1 LKLCRYGAPDEEKP
15 GIVDGQGT
23 LHDLSAVLDDIEA
36 DRLDPDKLK
45 ALAAAINVET
55 LPVVPGQVRL
65 GVPFTGTP
73 KYIGIGLNYSDHAIE
88 ANLPIPDEPVIFNK
102 ATSSICGPYDDIIQ
116 PKNSTMLDWECE
128 LAVVIGKRAQY
139 VSEDD
144 SLSYVAGYCV
154 ANDVSERAFQFQ
166 SSQWKKGKSCD
177 TFGPLGP
184 WLVTTDEIPD
194 PQNLSMWLDVNGER
208 MQEGNTRTM
217 IFPVRRIISYVSE
230 YMTLVPGDIIATGTP
245 PGVGMGKR
253 PRPVYLEPGDIV
265 TLGIDGLGEQ
275 RQRVVPFRPQ

>member
-1 LKLCRYGAPDEEKP
+1 MKLCRYGPAGEEKP
-15 GIVDGQGT
+15 GIVDSGGG
-23 LHDLSAVLDDIEA
+23 LRDLSALIDDIDA
-36 DRLDPDKLK
+36 ARLDPEKLR
-45 ALAAAINVET
+45 ALASAINVET
-55 LPVVPGQVRL
+55 LPAVPGSARL
-65 GVPFTGTP
+65 GVPFTGTS
-73 KYIGIGLNYSDHAIE
+73 KYIGIGLNYSDHALE
-88 ANLPIPDEPVIFNK
+88 ANLPTPDEPIIFNK
-102 ATSSICGPYDDIIQ
+102 ATSSICGPYDDIVQ
-116 PKNSTMLDWECE
+116 PRNSTMLDWECE

-144 SLSYVAGYCV
+144 ALGYVAGYCI

-166 SSQWKKGKSCD
+166 SSQWKKGKSHD

-194 PQNLSMWLDVNGER
+194 PQGLGMWLDVNGER

-217 IFPVRRIISYVSE
+217 IFSVRKIISYVSE
-230 YMTLVPGDIIATGTP
+230 FMTLLPGDIIATGTP

-275 RQRVVPFRPQ
+275 RQRVVAFKP

>member
-1 LKLCRYGAPDEEKP
+1 MKLCRYGAPDEEKP

-102 ATSSICGPYDDIIQ
+102 ATSSICGPY
-116 PKNSTMLDWECE
+116 E
-128 LAVVIGKRAQY
+128 
-139 VSEDD
+139 
-144 SLSYVAGYCV
+144 
-154 ANDVSERAFQFQ
+154 
-166 SSQWKKGKSCD
+166 
-177 TFGPLGP
+177 
-184 WLVTTDEIPD
+184 
-194 PQNLSMWLDVNGER
+194 
-208 MQEGNTRTM
+208 
-217 IFPVRRIISYVSE
+217 
-230 YMTLVPGDIIATGTP
+230 
-245 PGVGMGKR
+245 
-253 PRPVYLEPGDIV
+253 
-265 TLGIDGLGEQ
+265 
-275 RQRVVPFRPQ
+275 

>member
-1 LKLCRYGAPDEEKP
+1 LKLCRYGAPGEEKP
-15 GIVDGQGT
+15 GIVDVQGT

-116 PKNSTMLDWECE
+116 PRNSTMLDWECE
-128 LAVVIGKRAQY
+128 LAVVIGRKAQY
-139 VSEDD
+139 VSEGSALD
-144 SLSYVAGYCV
+144 YVAGYCV